1 MRASI
6 RTSLLAVL
14 LLAGCAT
21 SAPPEPRSMRDPDA
35 DFTTYRT
42 FGWAPTP
49 SPAGTDAP
57 LQLLDKNIR
66 EAIAAEMKRK
76 GYEPAPDQTT
86 PDLLIAYET
95 ERAEKLKNNPFRIG
109 VGVGSWGGNTGGSV
123 GMSTS
128 GVKEVSEGTLVVHVI
143 DPARKAEVYQGRASR
158 ELGKGNAD
166 PAVIQGAV
174 ADVFRDFP
182 ARGGQP

>member
-1 MRASI
+1 MGI
-6 RTSLLAVL
+6 RLALAAAVL
-14 LLAGCAT
+14 IAGCA
-21 SAPPEPRSMRDPDA
+21 SQPQQPQSMRDPQA
-35 DFTTYRT
+35 DFSAYGT
-42 FGWAPTP
+42 FGWDETAR
-49 SPAGTDAP
+49 TDASGQQRP
-57 LQLLDKNIR
+57 LSLLESNIR
-66 EAIAAEMKRK
+66 SAIAAEMKRK
-76 GYEPAPDQTT
+76 GYQPAPDQAT

-158 ELGKGNAD
+158 ELGKANAD

-174 ADVFRDFP
+174 ADVFRDLP